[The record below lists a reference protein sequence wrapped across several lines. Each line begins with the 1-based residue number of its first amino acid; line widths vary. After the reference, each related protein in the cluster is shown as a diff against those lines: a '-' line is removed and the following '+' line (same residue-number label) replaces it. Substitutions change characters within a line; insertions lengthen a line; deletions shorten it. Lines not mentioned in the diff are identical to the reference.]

1 MDTDDETE
9 VYLHQLKEVFDSCD
23 SFDKGYLDKDE
34 LLKLCYKLQLEEQAE
49 AIVDYLTEDTDEAKV
64 TFEAFKENFVEIL
77 CQSTIERVVEGD
89 KNDSNS
95 LNVDDDD
102 DSEEESEE
110 ETDDED
116 EDDGDDEDEVI
127 EEKIISEDND
137 VEGSDGNQPDLQN
150 EISIKKYGRKSKPL
164 SKEDFED
171 LNIPDIEGKANKI
184 VKGKPP
190 IKPKKQNEA
199 EMKKRNEEQFSS
211 LTDNTSDEEMEKDT
225 FEDEGVLN
233 LNLSELEQAQDFT
246 TGEDYLR
253 SIWKTN
259 GIGRDGYIGIDE
271 LNTVCAYI
279 GMEEMNDEQLHD
291 LFNKLDADGD
301 GKISFDEFIGGL
313 FNHSNISTSSPPRA
327 HGSTTPRANTPR
339 THSAQKKVKVPS
351 GEDRSTPSIVPG
363 SGVSGVFTTI
373 DPENTGF
380 AMPDTI
386 IDFWEKHNIPNG
398 ADILMAL
405 GFDLVT
411 KVNLSDLSLGL
422 EQVLINADE
431 QDAVYQ
437 AALCSCQQEI
447 RQLKSLNEQY
457 SWATDKLKQDLSE
470 ANARNSMLAKEVD
483 ERHAHLEQSSEKKL
497 VDTLMLIKDTYITV
511 ERKYQEQIKS
521 LQGQLDDEREQYSAH
536 TSKLK
541 SKINTEMENLKHEEG
556 RLREN
561 LTLAHKEL
569 EKLESDLFET
579 TEKLAETEKQN
590 SRFQKELEATD
601 ELQRKFDELESK
613 GIFLPN
619 QHSLLDR
626 MKEMEELN
634 KDLKD
639 RNDELTAEMESVKH
653 LLPSRKS
660 KASHDWTSKIPVKDG
675 TYLSDYI
682 RTKRGSARSSVS
694 DFSDDESVT
703 GIPCH
708 PGRVRRRLPTAPDD
722 DDASSVCSSMQNDR
736 DYIDVLKRELY
747 DTRLNFDRE
756 KKEIDQAYKMEITK
770 IEEKQDQEKADLL
783 KKVKNDQEKMKQEIN
798 KKMLDQ
804 LAEHQKE
811 LQTEYVNEK
820 QDLIQKYESQINLLK
835 QQFKEEKDSIESRY
849 QAELDGHVNKV
860 KSEYQKDKSELETYL
875 TGPTSAFQRMQ
886 QENSELKEQ
895 VNFMKEEMECHQ
907 QEMNEELETAL
918 ANTETALRQLEKEK
932 VELNIQLNS
941 QREEYEQKLKEEKS
955 SLEERF
961 EQKLRKTEKDHM
973 RILEEKLEE
982 QKTYLDKSHKKLKDQ
997 LCNAYES
1004 EHEHVVQRYESDIK
1018 ILKQTIEGL
1027 QNKTDEEREIIGR
1040 RFEEDREIMQEEI
1053 AREIRQELEE
1063 EIIGQM
1069 EQVKEAFDEER
1080 SKLQQQS
1087 EMYQNELEDAQR
1099 EIDKNR
1105 INRKKTD
1112 EMAKT
1117 ITSLQRE
1124 KKLADKTIEDL
1135 QSTLNTTKM
1144 AMERRIGEIKVE
1156 KDGAISAVKTEFVQS
1171 AKQSGK
1177 DKAAYEEEI
1186 NMLKKNLTDL
1196 EKENR
1201 KMLELQT
1208 SLEDMEKKCNQ
1219 QQDFI
1224 HNLQGQLDA
1233 YKTKIIPPHAQSII
1247 DELVEQ
1253 REQLQDSLN
1262 SAHQKLT
1269 DVDHKIENLT
1279 KLQKK
1284 YNHNVEKNN
1293 NNTEAP
1299 EDDQPEGL
1307 QKEKE
1312 ILMALKLERDRLE
1325 TELENVSTKLVK
1337 ANNDLAQNQ
1346 TQHAEEMKKYHV
1358 SNGIDIDNFTR
1369 LQIDLVDQQRQL
1381 RELQEFIEAKE
1392 NEKNKKFK
1400 VREEEMKKAI
1410 KELEEDK
1417 NSLQR
1422 KLRLTQQMLDEQ
1434 IEKIKNHYG
1443 DCEKRNV
1450 LVVDLYKENSELME
1464 ALCVMEERKKD
1475 AVSRCYRMEDQ
1486 CRALKMMLKKV
1497 YHVAVT

>member
-190 IKPKKQNEA
+190 IKPKKQKKKCKRRVLFIIKHIMKKQNEA

-1233 YKTKIIPPHAQSII
+1233 YKTKIIPPHAQ
-1247 DELVEQ
+1247 
-1253 REQLQDSLN
+1253 
-1262 SAHQKLT
+1262 
-1269 DVDHKIENLT
+1269 
-1279 KLQKK
+1279 KK